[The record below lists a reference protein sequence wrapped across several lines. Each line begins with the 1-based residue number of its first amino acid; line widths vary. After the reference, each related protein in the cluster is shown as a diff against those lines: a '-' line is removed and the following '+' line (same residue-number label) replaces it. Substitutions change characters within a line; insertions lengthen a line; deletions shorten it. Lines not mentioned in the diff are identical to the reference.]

1 MTVYYNELPPLT
13 KNKTLSVTGHR
24 ILKKD
29 FLEETVKSDLRRI
42 IEKGYDIF
50 LVGMAIGF
58 DLTCFEV
65 LDELKKEYPFIKLTA
80 VIPCLTQAERYGE
93 KDRKRYEKFLEKA
106 DYKSIIS
113 EKYTPNCM
121 LKRNDF
127 MLENADGLYAYY
139 NGVKRSGTYYT
150 LSRAKKRGMEI
161 FRYGEYNF

>member
-1 MTVYYNELPPLT
+1 MTVFYNELPPLI
-13 KNKTLSVTGHR
+13 KNKTLAVTGHR

-29 FLEETVKSDLRRI
+29 FSKEIVKSNLKKI
-42 IEKGYDIF
+42 IESGYDIF

-58 DLTCFEV
+58 DLACYEA
-65 LDELKKEYPFIKLTA
+65 LDELKKEYDFIKLTA
-80 VIPCLTQAERYGE
+80 VIPCVNQADGYGE
-93 KDRKRYEKFLEKA
+93 EDKKLYEKFVEKA
-106 DYKSIIS
+106 DYKVVIS